1 MLTKSTSQAMKEV
14 PRWLVWK
21 YGEPDAKGKC
31 PKIPHNARTRFRC
44 DPTNPDNWT
53 THDEAAAMAG
63 FDGLGF
69 VLGDGWQGIDF
80 DAVDANGLSDLVNAA
95 TGYVEYSPS
104 GAGAHAIGFGQPF
117 PTLASNASGLEA
129 YSGGRYFTFTGNG
142 FRDDPLTDLAP
153 FVAQAVAPRH
163 GAGKAAGQASP
174 PAREQGAAG
183 PLDAATMAQL
193 ADALACID
201 ADSRESWIAVIAAL
215 KSVPNN
221 GGFDMAREWSRRS
234 SKHDDAEFAAKWAED
249 WKHSSYRAV
258 FSMAQANGWQNP
270 GWRQDVAP
278 VQHGLAAFDPRTGQG
293 VSPFQKPRRNLIELR
308 NTYTG
313 ASLPGFVVE
322 GWIPEDDVTLWTGD
336 GGIGKTEAT
345 LQTGL
350 RVCAQ
355 AGHMPFTVKKAVPVG
370 FWSAEDSEQRISV
383 KVEAICA
390 SSNVQLGGEWT
401 EEKLRNFTVRD
412 ITGLHLWEVD
422 RNNPAGK
429 PTPAMLALPAE
440 IAETGAKLL
449 FIDDV
454 AIVCQFNLSD
464 PIPVTAF
471 VNYLR
476 KIAADTKCA
485 IVLLGH
491 VSADSAVGTTRKS
504 FFGTQAWHNAVRSRI
519 FMEKVAENGDMPEH
533 VRVSHEKSN
542 YGPIMEPFRLRRNSA
557 TGILA
562 PFTNHEVAAAIDES
576 FGPLVEK
583 VFGHVQQAQDRN
595 EAIRVAVSGSKTA
608 YHCLAEMFP
617 RDYPEA
623 DAQMKRR
630 VKLAIAKLSDEGRIA
645 KRNSFDKNRNPYQ
658 VWMALRPDDPFY
670 GKGVAS

>member
-1 MLTKSTSQAMKEV
+1 MLTKPTSQAMKEV

-21 YGEPDAKGKC
+21 YGEPDARGKR
-31 PKIPHNARTRFRC
+31 PKVPHNARTGFRC
-44 DPTNPDNWT
+44 DPTNPDSWT
-53 THDEAAAMAG
+53 THGEAAAMAG

-69 VLGDGWQGIDF
+69 ALGDGWQGIDF

-104 GAGAHAIGFGQPF
+104 GSGAHAIGFGQPF

-153 FVAQAVAPRH
+153 FVAQAVAARH
-163 GAGKAAGQASP
+163 GAGKAAPAAP
-174 PAREQGAAG
+174 PAREQAG

-193 ADALACID
+193 ADALARID

-221 GGFDMAREWSRRS
+221 GGFELARDWSRRS

-270 GWRQDVAP
+270 GWRQEVDVR
-278 VQHGLAAFDPRTGQG
+278 QHGLAAFDPRTGQG
-293 VSPFQKPRRNLIELR
+293 ASPFDKPRRNLIELR
-308 NTYTG
+308 NAYTG

-355 AGHMPFTVKKAVPVG
+355 AGHMPFTVKKAAPVG
-370 FWSAEDSEQRISV
+370 FWSAEDSEQRINT
-383 KVEAICA
+383 KVEGICA
-390 SSNVQLGGEWT
+390 SSHVQLGGEWFD
-401 EEKLRNFTVRD
+401 EKLRNFTVRD

-449 FIDDV
+449 FIDNV

-542 YGPIMEPFRLRRNSA
+542 YGPIMEPFRLRRNPV
-557 TGILA
+557 TGILS

-576 FGPLVEK
+576 FAPLVEQ
-583 VFGHVQQAQDRN
+583 VFGHI
-595 EAIRVAVSGSKTA
+595 EAAFKRGDPIRAATAGSRTS
-608 YHCLAEMFP
+608 YHCLVGMFP
-617 RDYPEA
+617 KEYPENNKEL
-623 DAQMKRR
+623 KRR
-630 VKLAIAKLSDEGRIA
+630 VRLAIAKLAEEGRIV
-645 KRNSFDKNRNPYQ
+645 KRNSRTVDRNNFEYWAVLP
-658 VWMALRPDDPFY
+658 PDDPLY
-670 GKGVAS
+670 GKGV